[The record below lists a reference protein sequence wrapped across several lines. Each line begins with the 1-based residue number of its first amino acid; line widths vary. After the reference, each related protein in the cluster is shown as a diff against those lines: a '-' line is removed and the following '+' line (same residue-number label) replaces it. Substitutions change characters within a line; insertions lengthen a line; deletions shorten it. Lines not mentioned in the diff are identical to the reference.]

1 MRPHS
6 TGRMSDWGQ
15 GFPRDP
21 PGMTLTPPLP
31 GEEDE
36 VAGETQDQ
44 GEESRSWSRVE
55 TLSLQGLDGQ
65 TPF

>member
-6 TGRMSDWGQ
+6 TGRRMSDWGQ

-36 VAGETQDQ
+36 VVGERHRTR
-44 GEESRSWSRVE
+44 GRSPDLGAV
-55 TLSLQGLDGQ
+55 
-65 TPF
+65 